1 MTFQMPR
8 QEQLSSLT
16 ARLLGFTGEKILQRN
31 NLVWNLRKEK
41 LQKADFQAILAFLK
55 ETPQKDEAH
64 LGLHSLKNDLLTFII
79 EDGRF
84 KDSTAT
90 LMLEI
95 INDPDQHPVMREYVL
110 QYIPDYFE
118 KHWLTVKG
126 ALREE
131 KKLTGVDLL
140 FQEIFIKSLWD
151 ISESTVG
158 NGLAGTALIDLHELS
173 SDFTKINTEKIAQRT
188 ESILQDSSMPDSSR
202 MAAFSVASERGFT
215 HLFEKAKNVLF
226 SEQEGLP
233 LRLSALH
240 TASTMAPD
248 QQFTEKLKKEFI
260 ENKLAHRFLKRAA
273 GIAIKNNRGTQN
285 EENN

>member
-8 QEQLSSLT
+8 QEQLSPLT

-31 NLVWNLRKEK
+31 DLVWNLKKEK

-55 ETPQKDEAH
+55 EKPQKDGAH

-84 KDSTAT
+84 KDLTAT

-131 KKLTGVDLL
+131 KKLTGIDLL
-140 FQEIFIKSLWD
+140 FQETFIKSLWD
-151 ISESTVG
+151 ISESTAE
-158 NGLAGTALIDLHELS
+158 NGIAGTALVDLHELS
-173 SDFTKINTEKIAQRT
+173 SDFTKINLEQIAQRT
-188 ESILQDSSMPDSSR
+188 ESLLDDSAMPDSSR
-202 MAAFSVASERGFT
+202 MAAFSVASERGLT
-215 HLFEKAKNVLF
+215 HLFKKAEDVLF
-226 SEQEGLP
+226 SEQEGIP

-260 ENKLAHRFLKRAA
+260 ENKQANRFLKRAA
-273 GIAIKNNRGTQN
+273 GIAIKKQQRDTKWKK
-285 EENN
+285 